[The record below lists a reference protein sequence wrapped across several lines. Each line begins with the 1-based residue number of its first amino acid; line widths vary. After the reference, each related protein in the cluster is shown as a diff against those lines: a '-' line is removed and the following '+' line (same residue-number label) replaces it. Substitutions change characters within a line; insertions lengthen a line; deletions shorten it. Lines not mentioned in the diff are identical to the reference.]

1 MMNYEFLRIFAP
13 MNIKKLLLLLVMMP
27 VSVLA
32 WHSIKMPNI
41 KSLEVITNDDFEALP
56 VIQLGSSDHIAIGF
70 DELSHDYHRYV
81 CHLEPCNPDW
91 TPNDALFE
99 SEWLQGINDLTID
112 DYENSINTT
121 TLYTHYTY
129 QFPNEQMN
137 IRMSGNYRLH
147 IIDEDQQ
154 CDALVIEFRVVSP
167 MMGISL
173 AASANTDIDTNKS
186 HQQVSM
192 KVNYNGLHVT
202 RPDDQIQVFVMQ
214 NGREDNMKTN
224 VRPTGK
230 TTQGLIWEH
239 SMPLIFEAGNEY
251 HKFEMLD
258 PTHTTMGLSSIY
270 WDQPTKTWHAEP
282 LPCEPRNSYTYDED
296 ANGAF
301 LLRNSDNYEAERTS
315 EYIYVHY
322 QLKPAPTYD
331 HARVIVNG
339 RWTTESPDTYQMTYN
354 PVEQSYDVTVLQKL
368 GYYNYQLLMV
378 DMDGTTHAL
387 PEEGSYF
394 QTENRYQ
401 AFVYYKGITDRA
413 WQLAGFSEITYR
425 P

>member
-1 MMNYEFLRIFAP
+1 MNYELFRIFAP
-13 MNIKKLLLLLVMMP
+13 MNMKKLLLLLVMMP
-27 VSVLA
+27 VSMMA

-56 VIQLGSSDHIAIGF
+56 IIQLGNNDQIAIAF

-81 CHLEPCNPDW
+81 CHLEPCNPNW
-91 TPNDALFE
+91 TSNDALFE

-129 QFPNEQMN
+129 QFPNDQMN

-154 CDALVIEFRVVSP
+154 CDALVVEFRVVNP
-167 MMGISL
+167 IMGISL
-173 AASANTDIDTNKS
+173 SASANTDIDTNRS
-186 HQQVSM
+186 HQQVNM

-230 TTQGLIWEH
+230 TSQGLIWEH

-258 PTHTTMGLSSIY
+258 PTHPTLGLNTIY
-270 WDQPTKTWHAEP
+270 WDESTKTWHATP
-282 LPCEPRNSYTYDED
+282 FPCAPRRHYSYDED

-322 QLKPAPTYD
+322 QLKPAPAYD
-331 HARVIVNG
+331 HAHVIVNG
-339 RWTTESPDTYQMTYN
+339 RWTTESPETYQMIYD
-354 PVEQSYDVTVLQKL
+354 PVQQSYDVTVLQKL

-378 DMDGTTHAL
+378 DMDGTTHTL
-387 PEEGSYF
+387 PEEGSFF

-401 AFVYYKGITDRA
+401 VFVYYKGITDRA
-413 WQLAGFSEITYR
+413 WQLTGFSEITFR